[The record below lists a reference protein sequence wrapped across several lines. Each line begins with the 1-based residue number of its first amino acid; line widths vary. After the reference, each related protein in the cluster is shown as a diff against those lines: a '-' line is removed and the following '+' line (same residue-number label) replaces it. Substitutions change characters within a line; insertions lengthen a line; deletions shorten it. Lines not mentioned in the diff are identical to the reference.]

1 VPIKLKKTQG
11 ILATAAK
18 PQELQA
24 AWVVASKAAKL
35 LGVASLKKVDDA
47 IWGPK
52 MAGKKAE
59 FIIDGKPEN
68 EALNLTVKLHIGSE
82 YSTLGIVKKTE
93 QELKNDIVI
102 KSLKLSGLM

>member
-11 ILATAAK
+11 VLAVAAK

-24 AWVVASKAAKL
+24 AWATAQKAAKV

-59 FIIDGKPEN
+59 YIIDGKPEN
-68 EALNLTVKLHIGSE
+68 EALSLTVKLHIGSE

-93 QELKNDIVI
+93 QELKNDMIL
-102 KSLKLSGLM
+102 KNLKLCGLL